1 MAATM
6 MRTLKKKVLA
16 LLRGLMLL
24 GLLTLQGRTAALPWY
39 PRQSQS

>member
-1 MAATM
+1 MTVTM
-6 MRTLKKKVLA
+6 IRTLKKKVPA
-16 LLRGLMLL
+16 FLRGLMLV

>member
-1 MAATM
+1 MAVTM
-6 MRTLKKKVLA
+6 TEPSKKKVLA